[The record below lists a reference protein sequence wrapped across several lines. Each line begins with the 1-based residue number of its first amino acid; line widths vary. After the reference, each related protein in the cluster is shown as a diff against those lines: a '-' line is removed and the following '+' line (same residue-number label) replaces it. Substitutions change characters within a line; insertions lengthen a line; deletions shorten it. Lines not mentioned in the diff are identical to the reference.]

1 MSGNRRRKK
10 IVRVNSRRPINI
22 DLVFFGAVAVYIC
35 VICYMG
41 LTSTHI
47 AGYEVNKGTLA
58 ANHIYT
64 GFAIRQESVYPADT
78 SGYVSY
84 YASEGDRVSASSLV
98 YTVDEK
104 GEINQ
109 LIQENAENVDLTDD
123 NFSMIRS
130 EISSYMGDFDDLT
143 FSDVYN
149 FQSSMESSVM
159 ELLNPEHAGQ
169 PGRSGR

>member
-10 IVRVNSRRPINI
+10 IVRVNSHRPINI

-64 GFAIRQESVYPADT
+64 GFAIRQIRPVT
-78 SGYVSY
+78 SATMPVRGI
-84 YASEGDRVSASSLV
+84 GCPRRPLF
-98 YTVDEK
+98 T
-104 GEINQ
+104 
-109 LIQENAENVDLTDD
+109 
-123 NFSMIRS
+123 R
-130 EISSYMGDFDDLT
+130 
-143 FSDVYN
+143 
-149 FQSSMESSVM
+149 
-159 ELLNPEHAGQ
+159 
-169 PGRSGR
+169 